1 VKKALLTNLTL
12 CLWFCFASGLRA
24 AGPSDSTLAQEPSF
38 DQMLTDALKC
48 IKMTP
53 EDLKLRD
60 DYVDVDS
67 FRLEL
72 IDRLMRNP
80 IQTKE
85 FNSRFQSEW
94 KGAGPEDRRFSPV
107 SLFASYLKFRGKPAP
122 SLEHRSVSAR
132 PDFKASPL
140 LLESG
145 KSVRKLPQPLGD
157 ALACISMGLQTANE
171 ETREALTGLTDEERG
186 FIRHNFPDILLEDVE
201 DEFKTPEVLDEQAN
215 NEESLAKEMLPLLAK
230 IDVNKIVQ
238 GGDEL
243 CFAAGVSVS
252 LLRNYSNVAP
262 LIKPLVKDKRDRE
275 NDLILRLQTSSGEII
290 VGGFGSSRY
299 TGSPA
304 IIIDLGG
311 DDQYD
316 ISRDPAR
323 EFASSVI
330 IDLGGDDVYRSV
342 GDYVYGSGFLGTG
355 VLADL
360 SGDDTYL
367 TRNFSLGS
375 GLFGVGLLVDEKGDD
390 KYFGDTFGQGAGS
403 FGMGFLVD
411 MRGSDQ
417 YSAALYAQGFGFVSG
432 LGALI
437 DSSGNDNYFAGGR
450 YKDILRYKDHYIS
463 LSQGFAYG
471 LRPMM
476 SGGIGMLFDLSGN
489 DVYTSDIFGQG
500 SSYWFSL
507 GTLMDCEGNDGY
519 VSFQYAQGAGTHLTL
534 GILEDQAGD
543 DIYISH
549 GVSQGCG
556 HDLAFGMLWDRAGN
570 DKYVAES
577 LSQGAGSANGFG
589 ILADEAGNDGYFV
602 DLKDNTQGYGNPRRD
617 YGSVGVLLDFSG
629 RDSYRGNG
637 ADSSWWTTPS
647 KWGVGVDR

>member
-1 VKKALLTNLTL
+1 VKKALLVNLVL
-12 CLWFCFASGLRA
+12 CLWLCFA
-24 AGPSDSTLAQEPSF
+24 PSLHAVEPPDSTQAQKMSF

-80 IQTKE
+80 IQTKD
-85 FNSRFQSEW
+85 FNSHFLSDW
-94 KGAGPEDRRFSPV
+94 ISADPEVRRFLPP
-107 SLFASYLKFRGKPAP
+107 SLFASYLKFRGKPSP
-122 SLEHRSVSAR
+122 SFDDRSVSAR
-132 PDFKASPL
+132 PDFESSRL
-140 LLESG
+140 LLEHG
-145 KSVRKLPQPLGD
+145 KSMGKLPQPLKNG
-157 ALACISMGLQTANE
+157 LACLVMGLEAANDK
-171 ETREALTGLTDEERG
+171 TREAFARLTDEETNFLRA
-186 FIRHNFPDILLEDVE
+186 NFPDILLEDVE
-201 DEFKTPEVLDEQAN
+201 DEFKTPEELDELAN
-215 NEESLAKEMLPLLAK
+215 HEESLAREMLPLLSK

-238 GGDEL
+238 AGDEL
-243 CFAAGVSVS
+243 CFATGVCVS
-252 LLRNYSNVAP
+252 LLKDYSKAAP
-262 LIKPLVKDKRDRE
+262 SIKPLVKNKGDRE
-275 NDLILRLQTSSGEII
+275 NDLILRMQTSSGEII

-304 IIIDLGG
+304 VIIDLGG

-323 EFASSVI
+323 DFASCVI
-330 IDLGGDDVYRSV
+330 IDLGGDDIYRSA
-342 GDYVYGSGFLGTG
+342 GDYVYGSGFFGTG
-355 VLADL
+355 VLVDL

-375 GLFGVGLLVDEKGDD
+375 GLFGVGSLMDEGGDD

-403 FGMGFLVD
+403 FGMGFLTD
-411 MRGSDQ
+411 MEGNDQ
-417 YSAALYAQGFGFVSG
+417 YSGALFVQGFGFVAG

-437 DSSGNDNYFAGGR
+437 DSSGNDNYLAGGR
-450 YKDILRYKDHYIS
+450 YKDILRYADHYIS

-476 SGGIGMLFDLSGN
+476 SGGIGMLFDLAGN
-489 DVYTSDIFGQG
+489 DLYTSDIFGQG

-507 GTLMDCEGNDGY
+507 GTLMDSEGNDKY

-543 DIYISH
+543 DVYISH

-556 HDLAFGMLWDRAGN
+556 HDLAFGMLWDKAGN

-589 ILADEAGNDGYFV
+589 ILVDEAGNDGYFV
-602 DLKDNTQGYGNPRRD
+602 DIKDNTQGYGNPRRD
-617 YGSVGVLLDFSG
+617 YGSVGMLLDFSG
-629 RDSYRGNG
+629 RDSYHGNG

>member
-1 VKKALLTNLTL
+1 VKKALLVNLTL
-12 CLWFCFASGLRA
+12 CFWLCVASNLHSA
-24 AGPSDSTLAQEPSF
+24 EPLDSMQAQKPSF
-38 DQMLTDALKC
+38 DRMLTDALKC

-53 EDLKLRD
+53 GDLKLRD
-60 DYVDVDS
+60 DYVDADS

-72 IDRLMRNP
+72 IDRLMREP
-80 IQTKE
+80 IQTMD
-85 FNSRFQSEW
+85 FNSRFLSDW
-94 KGAGPEDRRFSPV
+94 IGADPVDRRFSPP

-122 SLEHRSVSAR
+122 SFEKRSVSAG
-132 PDFKASPL
+132 PDFESSQL
-140 LLESG
+140 LLEHG
-145 KSVRKLPQPLGD
+145 KSLRELPQPLKDG
-157 ALACISMGLQTANE
+157 LACLVIGLQAANDK
-171 ETREALTGLTDEERG
+171 TREAFARLTDEETNFLRG
-186 FIRHNFPDILLEDVE
+186 NFPDILLEDVE
-201 DEFKTPEVLDEQAN
+201 DEFKTPEELDELAN
-215 NEESLAKEMLPLLAK
+215 HEESLAKEMLPLLAK

-238 GGDEL
+238 AGDGL
-243 CFAAGVSVS
+243 CFAAGVCVS
-252 LLRNYSNVAP
+252 TLRNYSKAAP
-262 LIKPLVKDKRDRE
+262 SIKPLMKDQGDRK

-304 IIIDLGG
+304 VIIDLGG

-316 ISRDPAR
+316 ISRDSTSG
-323 EFASSVI
+323 FTSSVI
-330 IDLGGDDVYRSV
+330 IDFGGDDIYQSK
-342 GDYVYGSGFLGTG
+342 DDCTFGSGFFGVG

-375 GLFGVGLLVDEKGDD
+375 GLFGLGLLLDEKGDD

-403 FGMGFLVD
+403 FGMGFLAD
-411 MRGSDQ
+411 MEGNDQ
-417 YSAALYAQGFGFVSG
+417 YSGALFVQGFGFVAG

-450 YKDILRYKDHYIS
+450 YKDILRYEDHYIS

-476 SGGIGMLFDLSGN
+476 SGGIGMLFDLAGN
-489 DVYTSDIFGQG
+489 DLYTSDIFGQG

-507 GTLMDCEGNDGY
+507 GTLMDSEGNDNY
-519 VSFQYAQGAGTHLTL
+519 VSFQYAQGAATHLTL
-534 GILEDQAGD
+534 GILEDSAGD
-543 DIYISH
+543 DVYISH

-556 HDLAFGMLWDRAGN
+556 HDLAFGILWDKEGN

-602 DLKDNTQGYGNPRRD
+602 DVKSNTQGYGNPRRD
-617 YGSVGVLLDFSG
+617 YGSVGMLLDFSG
-629 RDSYRGNG
+629 KDSYRGNG

-647 KWGVGVDR
+647 RWGVGVDR